1 VYSTLCILCQRWVF
15 SEQTI
20 IRIVAWRT
28 FSFLRLPLP
37 FLLRGKP
44 ERHTPLAWHRGLSC
58 GIPVT

>member
-37 FLLRGKP
+37 FLLSG
-44 ERHTPLAWHRGLSC
+44 TPRSLGTGAFLVVFR
-58 GIPVT
+58 